1 MSIYFVKYI
10 SYFMKYYRCDPG
22 RMISRETDTGR
33 PAGAGKRVMR
43 LAKGGANCYHLSPI
57 MEIPENELI
66 RRLKRF
72 EKKSRETVRGIGD
85 DGAVVEM
92 PHGQYVF
99 VQDTVVEHVHFEF
112 AFMDARAVGK
122 KALYV
127 NVSDIFSMGAL
138 PLYFMVTIGIP
149 AGMSY
154 GDIKKLYSGMMQV
167 ANEFNVSMLGGDTS
181 ATKSDFFIDVSV
193 VGRVVTDHYLGRDG
207 ASVGDLIGV
216 TGYLGESAYGLH
228 LLKNGLT
235 RKKSRFIERYVN
247 PKPPYPVWKELIDH
261 EIPSGMMDVSDGLI
275 IDLERMMKESRAA
288 AHLYFERIPIPR
300 ELVREKKESLALAGG
315 EDYQFLFSF
324 PEAKLAEVEELRQK
338 GLPLSVIGRVV
349 KGRGVKLFRN
359 GNPIPVKSKG
369 YEHFGD

>member
-1 MSIYFVKYI
+1 
-10 SYFMKYYRCDPG
+10 
-22 RMISRETDTGR
+22 
-33 PAGAGKRVMR
+33 
-43 LAKGGANCYHLSPI
+43 

-72 EKKSRETVRGIGD
+72 EKKSEKTIRGIGD

-92 PHGQYVF
+92 PRGRYVF

-138 PLYFMVTIGIP
+138 PLYFLVTIGIP
-149 AGMSY
+149 ASMSY
-154 GDIKKLYSGMMQV
+154 RNIKDLYAGMMQV
-167 ANEFNVSMLGGDTS
+167 AREFGVSLLGGDTS
-181 ATKSDFFIDVSV
+181 ATTSDFFIDVSV
-193 VGRVVTDHYLGRDG
+193 VGELITDQYLGRDG
-207 ASVGDLIGV
+207 AAEGDLIGV

-228 LLKNGLT
+228 LLKNGLM

-247 PKPPYPVWKELIDH
+247 PKPPYRVWRELIDRK
-261 EIPSGMMDVSDGLI
+261 IPSGMMDISDGLI
-275 IDLERMMKESRAA
+275 IDLERMMKESRKGAY
-288 AHLYFERIPIPR
+288 LYFEHLPIPR
-300 ELVREKKESLALAGG
+300 ELVRQKMESLALSGG

-324 PEAKLAEVEELRQK
+324 PPAKLAAVEELRQK
-338 GLPLSVIGRVV
+338 GLPVSVIGRVV
-349 KGRGVKLFRN
+349 KGRGVRLFRN
-359 GNPIPVKSKG
+359 GNLIPVKSKG